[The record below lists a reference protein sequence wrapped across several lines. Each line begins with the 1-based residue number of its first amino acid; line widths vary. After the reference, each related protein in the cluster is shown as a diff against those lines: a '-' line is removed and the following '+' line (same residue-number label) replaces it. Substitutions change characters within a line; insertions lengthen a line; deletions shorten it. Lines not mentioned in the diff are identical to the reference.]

1 MPKVPFRDNEDVAV
15 IHEPNYHFIG
25 ILLVDYNAIVLV
37 VDAPFEDGRISHVVD
52 SVGIKQRVLRQ
63 PAASLHQFALHFF
76 MDIRSN
82 WPINLPNECANV
94 TNRCSFVSTFWC
106 EF

>member
-63 PAASLHQFALHFF
+63 PAASLHQFALHSSKIFHGHSLQLADKF
-76 MDIRSN
+76 AQRVRKC
-82 WPINLPNECANV
+82 NE
-94 TNRCSFVSTFWC
+94 
-106 EF
+106 